1 MKALPLRAL
10 KYYLIAFI
18 FACRL
23 LNVQCL
29 RTAMGQLVFIRVCV
43 VHAMMWVV
51 GITMAEKLSVDTASF
66 TVSTMPIC
74 SSSA

>member
-10 KYYLIAFI
+10 KYHLIAFTS
-18 FACRL
+18 ACRL
-23 LNVQCL
+23 LIVQCL
-29 RTAMGQLVFIRVCV
+29 RTAMGQLVLIHVCV
-43 VHAMMWVV
+43 VHVMMWVV

-66 TVSTMPIC
+66 TVSMMPIY

>member
-10 KYYLIAFI
+10 KYHLIALT

-29 RTAMGQLVFIRVCV
+29 RTAMGQLVLIRDCV
-43 VHAMMWVV
+43 VHVMMWVV

-66 TVSTMPIC
+66 TVSMMPIY

>member
-10 KYYLIAFI
+10 KYHLIAFT

-23 LNVQCL
+23 LIVQGL
-29 RTAMGQLVFIRVCV
+29 RTAMGQLVLIRDCV
-43 VHAMMWVV
+43 VHVMWVV
-51 GITMAEKLSVDTASF
+51 GITMTEKLSVDTASF
-66 TVSTMPIC
+66 TVSMMPIC